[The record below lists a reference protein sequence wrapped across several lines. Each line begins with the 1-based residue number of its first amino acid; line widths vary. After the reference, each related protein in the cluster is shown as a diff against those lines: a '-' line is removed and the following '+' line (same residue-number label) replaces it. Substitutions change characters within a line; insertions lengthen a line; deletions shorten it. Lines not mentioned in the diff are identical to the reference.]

1 MQLSSI
7 ETRYSKNFSFIKGN
21 NEAMNLEN
29 YGEYKQKEI
38 NLLALLL
45 SNNVGNTVVYDVGA
59 GIGTRT
65 IALSKMSA
73 VVAFEHNEDKLKV
86 LKMNTQG
93 KLAPNVMIVPKS
105 LETTDPHD
113 KDIPNLDGQLMKLP
127 EPSMVCISGDS
138 TPILRGMTAT
148 MMLIKPVIYIDIA
161 NAEDI
166 SYQYSILKER
176 GYEMYWY
183 KCDDYN
189 VNNFKQNTFD
199 TTLDSFHMN
208 ILAIHEDVEI
218 NDGGIDLPR
227 IDGPNDNWTII
238 KDD

>member
-1 MQLSSI
+1 M
-7 ETRYSKNFSFIKGN
+7 
-21 NEAMNLEN
+21 
-29 YGEYKQKEI
+29 
-38 NLLALLL
+38 
-45 SNNVGNTVVYDVGA
+45 YDVGA

>member
-7 ETRYSKNFSFIKGN
+7 ETRYSKNFSFITGN
-21 NEAMNLEN
+21 NEAINLEN

-73 VVAFEHNEDKLKV
+73 VIAFEHNEDKLKV

-148 MMLIKPVIYIDIA
+148 MMLIKPVIYIDIE

>member
-7 ETRYSKNFSFIKGN
+7 ETRYSKNFSFITGN
-21 NEAMNLEN
+21 NEAINLEN

-73 VVAFEHNEDKLKV
+73 VIAFEHNEDKLKV

-148 MMLIKPVIYIDIA
+148 MMLIKPVIYIDIE

-238 KDD
+238 KDG

>member
-21 NEAMNLEN
+21 HEAMNLEN

-65 IALSKMSA
+65 IALSMMSA

-148 MMLIKPVIYIDIA
+148 MMLIKPVIYIDIE

>member
-21 NEAMNLEN
+21 HEAMNLEN

-65 IALSKMSA
+65 IALSMMSA